1 MFLLLNVCRQWKDNP
16 MCAVFLFCS
25 RFNRLSHLSVPQYI
39 LESYENSEAHSK
51 APYIIVTQPRRI
63 SAISVAQRVS
73 EERGNDGTVGYTIR
87 GSSSQRKTTQLL
99 FCTTGVILR
108 RLSNGDQLQDVSHVI
123 VDEVKVPVS

>member
-1 MFLLLNVCRQWKDNP
+1 M
-16 MCAVFLFCS
+16 
-25 RFNRLSHLSVPQYI
+25 PQYI
-39 LESYENSEAHSK
+39 LESYEEDSGGHTE

-73 EERGNDGTVGYTIR
+73 DERGNDGTVGYAVR

-108 RLSNGDQLQDVSHVI
+108 RLSNGDQLQHVSHVV
-123 VDEVKVPVS
+123 VDEVNAVILQW